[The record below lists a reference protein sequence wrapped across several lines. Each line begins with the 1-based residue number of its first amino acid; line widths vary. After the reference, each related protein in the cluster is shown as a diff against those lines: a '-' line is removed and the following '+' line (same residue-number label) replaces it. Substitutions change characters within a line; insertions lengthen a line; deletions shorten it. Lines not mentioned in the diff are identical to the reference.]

1 MSGGWRRLPAFLPN
15 ISLKL
20 LPLSEAEQAA
30 YQQTGRVRELVF
42 KTAPSVSKLEIKAFL
57 EGVYGLSVAK
67 VNTLNVEGKKKRGKF
82 GFFRR
87 PDYKKAFTAAALQA
101 AQAAGAGHGGFVP
114 DPVGDQDRNVYVSF
128 EEKREPSDRK
138 PPRKSSGHTYTVKF
152 FLVDQNGVEYLAAVG
167 EDQGDAHYLYEN
179 TGIFPFLRA
188 NNKADV
194 RSWLEGI
201 IERSKDRAGVH
212 GHLVQDSV
220 PQDPNLVRL
229 PKFVAH
235 KQSKHELPDGRHRI
249 EWFLIDEA
257 DDAHLAIVGEEK
269 ETRDGHYLYRTQGVF
284 DTALPLQVGNQR
296 EVERWLDVMVFHG
309 GVAPRPASGKA
320 MAGDSLGGAPAPS
333 GGRAHSG
340 LVSDGSGHR
349 LSRGGG
355 AAAAAAG
362 GSASRPSGQKAGQK
376 HDLLKQATSNQA
388 KKAKTQAPRAA
399 ADPDQD
405 ARDAVATELTKWAGE
420 EAQRRETVKKQAM
433 HYATDPLAGKEAAAA
448 RRCLTVLKQAVDK
461 ASFLL
466 GGAASAT
473 RGSSGGSHQQ
483 QVNLVDTLAA
493 LRELGHMYAPLS
505 LVAMPELKE
514 CLGRLKS
521 HPHPEVAGLA
531 RQVLEQWL
539 KVAVAQAQVL
549 TDPRYVQDPRSVLD
563 AQLTNRQV
571 MDPVVSA
578 ATRRKLHPPPAAA
591 AQPPRPAAAPA
602 GAAGQRPAS
611 RLGGAAPA
619 ALPLL
624 PGAAE
629 TPAAG
634 LVARP
639 SEQSLGGL
647 LGLGSGGCEAH
658 TAMDLDLGLPAAGG
672 SDAAALAQQ
681 TAERRR
687 LNLEALDSPAEVL
700 TAKGRR
706 RNEQQEA
713 DSSTDE
719 EAEEEGEGG
728 AAAAGAKHG
737 GLADDLEPSI
747 APPSSML
754 LEGDSDALGGGG
766 RGGRLSTGATGG
778 RRGEGL
784 EGGGLTYAAS
794 VDLIDAPI
802 SEMESE
808 QAELLP
814 G

>member
-1 MSGGWRRLPAFLPN
+1 MLGSAHQ
-15 ISLKL
+15 
-20 LPLSEAEQAA
+20 PLTVEQ
-30 YQQTGRVRELVF
+30 
-42 KTAPSVSKLEIKAFL
+42 
-57 EGVYGLSVAK
+57 
-67 VNTLNVEGKKKRGKF
+67 
-82 GFFRR
+82 
-87 PDYKKAFTAAALQA
+87 TAAALQA
-101 AQAAGAGHGGFVP
+101 AQAAGAGGFG
-114 DPVGDQDRNVYVSF
+114 DPLVDQDRNVYVSF

-179 TGIFPFLRA
+179 TGAFPFLRA

-212 GHLVQDSV
+212 GHLVQDAV
-220 PQDPNLVRL
+220 PPDPNHVRL

-235 KQSKHELPDGRHRI
+235 KQAKHELPDGRHRI

-257 DDAHLAIVGEEK
+257 DDEHLAIVGEEK

-309 GVAPRPASGKA
+309 GVAPRPPSGKA
-320 MAGDSLGGAPAPS
+320 MADSLGAAPAPS

-340 LVSDGSGHR
+340 LVSEGSGHR

-355 AAAAAAG
+355 AAAAAAAAG
-362 GSASRPSGQKAGQK
+362 GSAARPSGQKAGQK

-388 KKAKTQAPRAA
+388 KKAKTQAPKAA

-420 EAQRRETVKKQAM
+420 EAQRRETAKKQAM

-461 ASFLL
+461 ASFLPS
-466 GGAASAT
+466 GAASAT
-473 RGSSGGSHQQ
+473 RGGSGGSHQQ
-483 QVNLVDTLAA
+483 QANLVDTLAA

-514 CLGRLKS
+514 CLGRLKA
-521 HPHPEVAGLA
+521 HAHPEVAGLA

-539 KVAVAQAQVL
+539 RVAVAQAQVL

-563 AQLTNRQV
+563 AQLTNRQ
-571 MDPVVSA
+571 
-578 ATRRKLHPPPAAA
+578 
-591 AQPPRPAAAPA
+591 
-602 GAAGQRPAS
+602 
-611 RLGGAAPA
+611 
-619 ALPLL
+619 
-624 PGAAE
+624 
-629 TPAAG
+629 
-634 LVARP
+634 
-639 SEQSLGGL
+639 SLGGL
-647 LGLGSGGCEAH
+647 LGLGSGGSEAPVG
-658 TAMDLDLGLPAAGG
+658 MDLDLGPPGAGA
-672 SDAAALAQQ
+672 SEAAALAQQ

-687 LNLEALDSPAEVL
+687 LNLNALDSPAEVL

-706 RNEQQEA
+706 RNEQQTA
-713 DSSTDE
+713 DSSTEE
-719 EAEEEGEGG
+719 EAEEEGEELGG
-728 AAAAGAKHG
+728 PAAAGAKPG
-737 GLADDLEPSI
+737 GAGDDLEPSI

-754 LEGDSDALGGGG
+754 LQGDSDALGGGG

-778 RRGEGL
+778 RRGDGY

-808 QAELLP
+808 QAELL
-814 G
+814 